1 MLCLYHL
8 GPKSSLGIVFI
19 QKTAERENSLLFF
32 CSFQAF
38 MLPRGNIDGGNKI
51 TNSKSPVYMVRYVK

>member
-19 QKTAERENSLLFF
+19 KKQQRGKLFAVF
-32 CSFQAF
+32 CYLQAV
-38 MLPRGNIDGGNKI
+38 MLPRGNIGGGNKI
-51 TNSKSPVYMVRYVK
+51 LNSKSPVYMIRYVK